1 MSTKPPNYSFQF
13 FPFSAT
19 RKVFFFLLLC
29 RTDFYN
35 PIQNKTR
42 NDDISGL
49 LFYVFIL
56 HFRWRKKKINKY
68 KQIFLSP
75 SLVPLSFCDLF
86 EYNGH
91 DLPQTFLFFFWLK
104 RADFLQQKLKNMS
117 SRSLYFL
124 LLSACVFKTKNPMHR
139 HRNSRRILF

>member
-19 RKVFFFLLLC
+19 RKVFFFC
-29 RTDFYN
+29 YCAEQIFITRY
-35 PIQNKTR
+35 KTKHEMM
-42 NDDISGL
+42 IFQVSFFMFLIYIFVGE
-49 LFYVFIL
+49 
-56 HFRWRKKKINKY
+56 KKKNKY

-124 LLSACVFKTKNPMHR
+124 LLSACVFKTKNPMLHR